1 MNFRQNIKF
10 LFEFLREMLTIDP
23 EKTMVEYLFQMG
35 DHGQTPWQS
44 KGVAAAVMT
53 LRQLLPKDYLA
64 QAKQVPATLY
74 FEDIFGSASVAK
86 GLNIL
91 VVISS
96 FGDILAVMLLD
107 MSRVIQECGRQGVI
121 LIMIIAPPARDDFNS
136 AVDLRI
142 IPESFF
148 DLLMGVGL
156 LITRRRH
163 KRLGLPARTY
173 RAWDIAVYFN
183 ILKNVYLLV
192 MPWYLPD
199 GSARAGEVSFWHAS
213 YAATGVGM

>member
-1 MNFRQNIKF
+1 MVVI
-10 LFEFLREMLTIDP
+10 LYVLT
-23 EKTMVEYLFQMG
+23 
-35 DHGQTPWQS
+35 S
-44 KGVAAAVMT
+44 VACFAAV
-53 LRQLLPKDYLA
+53 PKDDLT

-74 FEDIFGSASVAK
+74 FENIFGSASVAK

-107 MSRVIQECGRQGVI
+107 MSRVIQECGRQGAT
-121 LIMIIAPPARDDFNS
+121 LIMIIASPARDDFNF

-156 LITRRRH
+156 LIIRRRH

-192 MPWYLPD
+192 MPWYPPD
-199 GSARAGEVSFWHAS
+199 GGARAGEVSFWRAS
-213 YAATGVGM
+213 YAATGVGIQRLVTGPLETLAEWEASHYDSGYPLQAVSELVTPK